1 MPAPS
6 APVRLTPVDSLIAR
20 AAQHPNTVYL
30 HQPLNRQWRTWTWAQ
45 TLDEVRRMAAAI
57 TAMNFPRGSRIAL
70 ISKNCAHWLMADMA
84 ILMAGHIS
92 VPLYQNQSTEVTRY
106 VLEHSGAVLAF
117 IGKLDEPEKIAAALP
132 DGLPRISFPYPDRLP
147 GQDWDAVV
155 KASTPLPLDG
165 PTKLPAIDDI
175 ATIVYTS
182 GTTGNPKGVV
192 TRFSQIEAA
201 IQSGVGLF
209 HFGPSDRYLSYLPMS
224 HVAERAIVEMGSLYT
239 GMTVYFVESLD
250 TFAEDLQIA
259 QPTAFFAV
267 PRLWTRFQMG
277 VLAKMPQAKLDRLL
291 RLPIISG
298 IVRKKIR
305 KALGLAKA
313 RVIASG
319 AAPISPALL
328 EWYAKLG
335 ITIYEVYGMTETFG
349 QGTSTAV
356 GGARAGSVGKPYDI
370 VELKLGDG
378 ALDGGAAG
386 EVLLRT
392 SAMMDGYYREPEK
405 TREVIT
411 ADGYYRSG
419 DLGEIAPDG
428 ALRIIGR
435 VREQFKTG
443 KGKFVSPAP
452 IEGQLMENP
461 WLEQVCVL
469 GSGLAQPVAIAV
481 LSDIGRA
488 QPRAA
493 LEQGLA
499 ALVASINRKLDAHER
514 LAKLV
519 LTTDPWTIENG
530 MLTPTLKLKRNPM
543 EKRYAPLAEHWL
555 EDPATVLWQGADV
568 DKPVP
573 RMAA

>member
-1 MPAPS
+1 MSALPATH
-6 APVRLTPVDSLIAR
+6 RLTPVDSLIAR
-20 AAQHPNTVYL
+20 AARHPQTVYL

-57 TAMNFPRGSRIAL
+57 TAMNFPRGSRIAI

-117 IGKLDEPEKIAAALP
+117 IGKLDEPEKIEAALP
-132 DGLPRISFPYPDRLP
+132 EGLPRIVFPYPDRLA
-147 GQDWDAVV
+147 GHDWDAVV
-155 KASTPLPLDG
+155 AAHPPLPLEP
-165 PTKLPAIDDI
+165 PTQLPAIDDV

-192 TRFSQIEAA
+192 TRFSQIEAG
-201 IQSGVGLF
+201 IQSGVKLF
-209 HFGPSDRYLSYLPMS
+209 AFGPADRYLSYLPMS

-239 GMTVYFVESLD
+239 GMAVYFVES
-250 TFAEDLQIA
+250 
-259 QPTAFFAV
+259 
-267 PRLWTRFQMG
+267 
-277 VLAKMPQAKLDRLL
+277 LDRLL
-291 RLPIISG
+291 RLPIIAG
-298 IVRKKIR
+298 VVRKKIR

-319 AAPISPALL
+319 AAPISPVLL
-328 EWYAKLG
+328 EWYARLG
-335 ITIYEVYGMTETFG
+335 ITINEVYGMTETFG
-349 QGTSTAV
+349 QGTSTAM

-370 VELKLGDG
+370 VEIKLGDG
-378 ALDGGAAG
+378 ALGGGAAG

-392 SAMMDGYYREPEK
+392 AALMDGYYREPEK
-405 TREVIT
+405 TAEVIT
-411 ADGYYRSG
+411 ADGFYRSG

-469 GSGLAQPVAIAV
+469 GSGLAQPVAVAV

-488 QPRAA
+488 QPRAE
-493 LEQGLA
+493 LEKGLTAMVA
-499 ALVASINRKLDAHER
+499 AINRKLDAHER

-543 EKRYAPLAEHWL
+543 EKRYAGLAEHWL
-555 EDPATVLWQGADV
+555 EEPSTVLWQGAE
-568 DKPVP
+568 
-573 RMAA
+573 METAAARKAA

>member
-1 MPAPS
+1 MSALPATH
-6 APVRLTPVDSLIAR
+6 RLTPVDSLIAR
-20 AAQHPNTVYL
+20 AARHPQTVYL

-57 TAMNFPRGSRIAL
+57 TAMNFPRGSRIAI

-117 IGKLDEPEKIAAALP
+117 IGKLDEPEKIEAALP
-132 DGLPRISFPYPDRLP
+132 EGLPRIVFPYPDRLA
-147 GQDWDAVV
+147 GHDWDAVV
-155 KASTPLPLDG
+155 AAHPPLPLEP
-165 PTKLPAIDDI
+165 PTQLPAIDDV

-192 TRFSQIEAA
+192 TRFSQIEAG
-201 IQSGVGLF
+201 IQSGVKLF
-209 HFGPSDRYLSYLPMS
+209 AFGPADRYLSYLPMS

-239 GMTVYFVESLD
+239 GMAVYFVESLD
-250 TFAEDLQIA
+250 TFSEDLQIA

-291 RLPIISG
+291 RLPIIAG
-298 IVRKKIR
+298 VVRKKIR

-319 AAPISPALL
+319 AAPISPVLL
-328 EWYAKLG
+328 EWYARLG
-335 ITIYEVYGMTETFG
+335 ITINEVYGMTETFG
-349 QGTSTAV
+349 QGTSTAM

-370 VELKLGDG
+370 VEIKLGDG
-378 ALDGGAAG
+378 ALGGGAAG

-392 SAMMDGYYREPEK
+392 AALMDGYYREPEK
-405 TREVIT
+405 TAEVIT
-411 ADGYYRSG
+411 ADGFYRSG

-469 GSGLAQPVAIAV
+469 GSGLAQPVAVAV

-488 QPRAA
+488 QPRAE
-493 LEQGLA
+493 LEKGLTAMVA
-499 ALVASINRKLDAHER
+499 AINRKLDAHER

-543 EKRYAPLAEHWL
+543 EKRYAGLAEHWL
-555 EDPATVLWQGADV
+555 EEPSTVLWQGAE
-568 DKPVP
+568 
-573 RMAA
+573 METAAARKAA

>member
-1 MPAPS
+1 
-6 APVRLTPVDSLIAR
+6 
-20 AAQHPNTVYL
+20 
-30 HQPLNRQWRTWTWAQ
+30 
-45 TLDEVRRMAAAI
+45 
-57 TAMNFPRGSRIAL
+57 
-70 ISKNCAHWLMADMA
+70 
-84 ILMAGHIS
+84 
-92 VPLYQNQSTEVTRY
+92 
-106 VLEHSGAVLAF
+106 
-117 IGKLDEPEKIAAALP
+117 
-132 DGLPRISFPYPDRLP
+132 
-147 GQDWDAVV
+147 
-155 KASTPLPLDG
+155 
-165 PTKLPAIDDI
+165 
-175 ATIVYTS
+175 
-182 GTTGNPKGVV
+182 
-192 TRFSQIEAA
+192 
-201 IQSGVGLF
+201 
-209 HFGPSDRYLSYLPMS
+209 
-224 HVAERAIVEMGSLYT
+224 
-239 GMTVYFVESLD
+239 
-250 TFAEDLQIA
+250 
-259 QPTAFFAV
+259 
-267 PRLWTRFQMG
+267 
-277 VLAKMPQAKLDRLL
+277 
-291 RLPIISG
+291 
-298 IVRKKIR
+298 
-305 KALGLAKA
+305 A

-319 AAPISPALL
+319 AAPISPSLL
-328 EWYAKLG
+328 QWYAKLG
-335 ITIYEVYGMTETFG
+335 ITIFEVYGMTETFG

-370 VELKLGDG
+370 VEIKLGDG

-392 SAMMDGYYREPEK
+392 AAMMDGYYREPEK

-514 LAKLV
+514 LAKRV
-519 LTTDPWTIENG
+519 FTTDPWTVENG
-530 MLTPTLKLKRNPM
+530 MLTS
-543 EKRYAPLAEHWL
+543 APK
-555 EDPATVLWQGADV
+555 V
-568 DKPVP
+568 
-573 RMAA
+573 